1 MNYTVNRTNYKIPS
15 PPLHETKK
23 TPDPPSPVF
32 PPSLSIAMPNNR
44 PLDPNVLGKIRELE
58 TFQTPPPVYVPPNPF
73 RKNSGLLFRDILGRA
88 SPANCKSCDGAK

>member
-1 MNYTVNRTNYKIPS
+1 MNYTANRTNYKIPP
-15 PPLHETKK
+15 PPLYETKK
-23 TPDPPSPVF
+23 NPDPPT
-32 PPSLSIAMPNNR
+32 LSVAMPNNR
-44 PLDPNVLGKIRELE
+44 PLDPTVLGKIRELE